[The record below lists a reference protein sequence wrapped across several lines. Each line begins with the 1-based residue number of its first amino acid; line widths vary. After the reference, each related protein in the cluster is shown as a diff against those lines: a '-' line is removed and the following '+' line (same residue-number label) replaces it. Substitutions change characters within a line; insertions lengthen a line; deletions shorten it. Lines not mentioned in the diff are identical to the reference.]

1 MAVLRSEKRE
11 AGLERLERT
20 SGGVGSLVL
29 HVLVKELRTRTVIV
43 VVCRVATCSNSKGR
57 LMK

>member
-1 MAVLRSEKRE
+1 MRSEKRSG
-11 AGLERLERT
+11 AGLERLERV

-29 HVLVKELRTRTVIV
+29 HVLVKELRARTVIV
-43 VVCRVATCSNSKGR
+43 VVCRVATCPNSKGR

>member
-1 MAVLRSEKRE
+1 MRSEKRSG
-11 AGLERLERT
+11 AGLERLERV

-29 HVLVKELRTRTVIV
+29 HVLVKELRARTVIA
-43 VVCRVATCSNSKGR
+43 VVCGVATCPNSKGR